1 MRVDAVVIGRNE
13 GARLEACLT
22 SLIPQVA
29 RVVYVDSGSEDGSVA
44 LATALGVE
52 VVVLD
57 IAQPFTAARARNAG
71 VAALGPGAGCVQFVD
86 GDCVVARDWVATGLA
101 ALQEDADLAL
111 VCGRRREL
119 HPETSVYNRLC
130 DIEWDTP
137 TGEATACG
145 GDALVRRAAFDEVGG
160 FDAALIAGEEPDL
173 CLRLRRAGWRIW
185 RLDAEMTGHDA
196 AMTTFG
202 QWWRRTRRAGHAYAE
217 AASGHRAGPER
228 HWVAETWRA
237 LIWGLVLPLAMLL
250 ALLISGWAA
259 LLWLIYPA
267 QVVRLWRRQGSLE
280 WAVFNVLG
288 KFAEAQGVLGYWLG
302 RITGRGARLIEYK

>member
-137 TGEATACG
+137 TGEAKACG
-145 GDALVRRAAFDEVGG
+145 GDALMRRVAFDEAGG
-160 FDAALIAGEEPDL
+160 FDAGLIAGEEPDL
-173 CLRLRRAGWRIW
+173 CLRLRRAGWRIL

-217 AASGHRAGPER
+217 AAMRHGAGPER

-237 LIWGLVLPLAMLL
+237 LIWGFVLPLAVLL
-250 ALLISGWAA
+250 ALMISGWAA

-267 QVVRLWRRQGSLE
+267 QVIRLWRRQGSLE
-280 WAVFNVLG
+280 WAVFTVLG